1 MEGPEI
7 RSRVAGMTPDLLAD
21 LERLV
26 GISSVAFPGCPSKP
40 VERMANE
47 ALRLFRE
54 AGFASATLQEVPTGC
69 PLIYGEMSAF
79 GAHEEGTA
87 DRVWL

>member
-26 GISSVAFPGCPSKP
+26 GLSSVAFPGYPSK
-40 VERMANE
+40 RMANE
-47 ALRLFRE
+47 ALTPFRE
-54 AGFASATLQEVPTGC
+54 AGFASATLQEVPTGY